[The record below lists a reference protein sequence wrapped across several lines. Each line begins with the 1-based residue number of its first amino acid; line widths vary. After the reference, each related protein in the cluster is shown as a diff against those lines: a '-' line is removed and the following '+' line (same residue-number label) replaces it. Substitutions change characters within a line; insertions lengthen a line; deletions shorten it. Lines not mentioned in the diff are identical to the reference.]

1 MKLIL
6 LGAPGAGKG
15 TQAEIICKKLNIPT
29 ISTGNIL
36 REAIK
41 NKTELGMMA
50 KSFMDEGNLVPDH
63 VIVGIVSERLSEDD
77 CKGGFILD
85 GMPRTVAQAEALD
98 AMGVKIDMVL
108 SIEVEDSAIERRM
121 SGRRV
126 CEDCGASYHIEHK
139 KPKTDGVCDSCGG
152 KLVLRKD
159 DAPETVRDRL
169 RVYHEQTEPLV
180 SFYEAKGILKPIAG
194 CAGID
199 DTSRLIFKTLG
210 V

>member
-15 TQAEIICKKLNIPT
+15 TQAEVICKKLNIPT

-41 NKTELGMMA
+41 NKTERGMMA
-50 KSFMDEGNLVPDH
+50 KSFMDAGKLVPDDA
-63 VIVGIVSERLSEDD
+63 IVGIVSERLSEDD
-77 CKGGFILD
+77 CRNGFILD
-85 GMPRTVAQAEALD
+85 GMPRTVPQAEALD
-98 AMGVKIDMVL
+98 GMGVKIDTVL

-126 CEDCGASYHIEHK
+126 CENCGASYHIEHK
-139 KPKTDGVCDSCGG
+139 QPKVEGVCDSCKG

-180 SFYEAKGILKPIAG
+180 AFYEAKGILKTIKG
-194 CAGID
+194 QNGID
-199 DTSRLIFKTLG
+199 DTSRLVFEALG

>member
-6 LGAPGAGKG
+6 LGAPCAGKG

-41 NKTELGMMA
+41 NKTERGVMA
-50 KSFMDEGNLVPDH
+50 KSFMDAGKLVPDD
-63 VIVGIVSERLSEDD
+63 VIVGIVSERLSQDD
-77 CKGGFILD
+77 CKNGFILD
-85 GMPRTVAQAEALD
+85 GMPRTVVQAEALD
-98 AMGVKIDMVL
+98 KMGVQIDVVI

-126 CEDCGASYHIEHK
+126 CESCGASYHIEHK
-139 KPKTDGVCDSCGG
+139 KPKEDGVCDSCAG
-152 KLVLRKD
+152 KLVLRAD

-180 SFYEAKGILKPIAG
+180 AYYASKGILKTVKG
-194 CAGID
+194 CDGID
-199 DTSRLIFKTLG
+199 DTSRLVFEALG